1 MSTRGKPKIR
11 SYGDTGATYGGQQI
25 SDSIPRGE
33 IDHTNLNNNTLQNV
47 QEFGPFEQ
55 TIRDYVLARL
65 GHPVV
70 RVELTPFQLKTCI
83 DEAVTKLEYHAP
95 FWTRNFATLEA
106 SAHVGI
112 YELPDHIA
120 QNLSYVVYKKS
131 LLATNFPTE
140 SFESDAFISF
150 FAGYQRHFYANMG
163 EFYLLQQHLESMRKI
178 LSNDG
183 SWDVVN
189 GNMLQ
194 LYPTP
199 GTDQPVI
206 LEYRAL
212 DSNTLHPAYRN
223 WIQKY
228 ALALG
233 KLTLGEI
240 RSKYKS
246 LPSPGGG
253 AILNG
258 TELKQEGLAERD
270 KLEEVLRGLEEP
282 PVFTM
287 F

>member
-11 SYGDTGATYGGQQI
+11 SYGDTGATYGGKQI

-106 SAHVGI
+106 SANVGI

>member
-106 SAHVGI
+106 SANVGI

-233 KLTLGEI
+233 KLTLWEI

>member
-1 MSTRGKPKIR
+1 
-11 SYGDTGATYGGQQI
+11 
-25 SDSIPRGE
+25 
-33 IDHTNLNNNTLQNV
+33 
-47 QEFGPFEQ
+47 
-55 TIRDYVLARL
+55 
-65 GHPVV
+65 
-70 RVELTPFQLKTCI
+70 
-83 DEAVTKLEYHAP
+83 
-95 FWTRNFATLEA
+95 
-106 SAHVGI
+106 
-112 YELPDHIA
+112 
-120 QNLSYVVYKKS
+120 
-131 LLATNFPTE
+131 
-140 SFESDAFISF
+140 
-150 FAGYQRHFYANMG
+150 MG

-183 SWDVVN
+183 AGEVVN

>member
-1 MSTRGKPKIR
+1 MSTRGNPKIR
-11 SYGDTGATYGGQQI
+11 AYGDTGAEYDGYQI
-25 SDSIPRGE
+25 KDSIPKGD
-33 IDHTNLNNNTLQNV
+33 IDHTNLNNNTFQDIT
-47 QEFGPFEQ
+47 EFTLFEKS
-55 TIRDYVLARL
+55 INDYVLARL

-70 RVELTPFQLKTCI
+70 RVELTPFQVKTCI
-83 DEAVTKLEYHAP
+83 DEAISKLEYHAP
-95 FWTRNFATLEA
+95 FWARNFATLEA
-106 SAHVGI
+106 SANVGLYI
-112 YELPDHIA
+112 LPDHIA

-150 FAGYQRHFYANMG
+150 FAGYQHHFYSNMG
-163 EFYLLQQHLESMRKI
+163 EFYLMQQHLESMRKV

-183 SWDVVN
+183 AWDVVN

-228 ALALG
+228 TLALG
-233 KLTLGEI
+233 KVTLGEI

-258 TELKQEGLAERD
+258 AEIKQEGLAERD
-270 KLEEVLRGLEEP
+270 KLEEQLKELEEP
-282 PVFTM
+282 PVFSM